1 MQTGVLGSPTEIGA
15 RIMPG
20 GVSFRVWAPQ
30 RERVSVAIEE
40 GDERRLDRDEDG
52 YFSGFAAGIGAGAR
66 YRYRLDS
73 DERLYP
79 DPASRFQPD
88 GPHGPSCVVDPSAY
102 AWRDSDWPGLSIAGQ
117 ILYEMHVG
125 TFTPEGTWAAAS
137 AKLPFLKEMGVTCIE
152 MMPVNDFPGR
162 FGWGY
167 DGVNLFAPTR
177 LYGEPDDLKR
187 FIDAAHAIGIGVIL
201 DVVYNH
207 LGPDGNYLAC
217 FAADYFTKKYKN
229 EWGEAINFEGPGSQ
243 EVRAFFI
250 ANAAYWVG
258 EYHFDGLRL
267 DATQSIFDDSE
278 EHVIAAMARAAR
290 AVAGR
295 RSIILVGENEPQ
307 HTALVRVPEEGGYGL
322 DALWNDD
329 FHHSAMV
336 ALAGRNE
343 AYYED
348 HEGEPQEF
356 ISAAKYGYLFQ
367 GQIYAHQGK
376 RRGTPGLDLTP
387 AAMVSFVQN
396 HDQIANSGT
405 GRRCHF
411 LTSRARMRAMT
422 ALLLLMPAT
431 PMLFQGQEFWASA
444 PFFYFADHK
453 TELAELVRKGRA
465 EFLSQF
471 PSIGEDPSLRCSVAV
486 PDDPATFESCR
497 LDWSE
502 VERHGEALAL
512 HRNLLALRR
521 DDPVFSAQRKG
532 GVDGAVLG
540 RDAFALRF
548 FGAGGEDRLLL
559 VNFGRDLVR
568 RALPEP
574 LVAPPQGRHWRLIW
588 SSEDPA
594 YGGSGMP
601 HVESDAGWRVP
612 AESAVIMKAEIGSD
626 KYDAAVSRAATS

>member
-1 MQTGVLGSPTEIGA
+1 
-15 RIMPG
+15 
-20 GVSFRVWAPQ
+20 
-30 RERVSVAIEE
+30 
-40 GDERRLDRDEDG
+40 
-52 YFSGFAAGIGAGAR
+52 
-66 YRYRLDS
+66 
-73 DERLYP
+73 
-79 DPASRFQPD
+79 
-88 GPHGPSCVVDPSAY
+88 
-102 AWRDSDWPGLSIAGQ
+102 
-117 ILYEMHVG
+117 
-125 TFTPEGTWAAAS
+125 
-137 AKLPFLKEMGVTCIE
+137 
-152 MMPVNDFPGR
+152 
-162 FGWGY
+162 
-167 DGVNLFAPTR
+167 
-177 LYGEPDDLKR
+177 
-187 FIDAAHAIGIGVIL
+187 
-201 DVVYNH
+201 
-207 LGPDGNYLAC
+207 
-217 FAADYFTKKYKN
+217 
-229 EWGEAINFEGPGSQ
+229 
-243 EVRAFFI
+243 
-250 ANAAYWVG
+250 
-258 EYHFDGLRL
+258 
-267 DATQSIFDDSE
+267 
-278 EHVIAAMARAAR
+278 
-290 AVAGR
+290 
-295 RSIILVGENEPQ
+295 
-307 HTALVRVPEEGGYGL
+307 
-322 DALWNDD
+322 
-329 FHHSAMV
+329 
-336 ALAGRNE
+336 
-343 AYYED
+343 
-348 HEGEPQEF
+348 
-356 ISAAKYGYLFQ
+356 
-367 GQIYAHQGK
+367 
-376 RRGTPGLDLTP
+376 
-387 AAMVSFVQN
+387 MVSFVQN